1 MKNINKK
8 QIIELNMQQKNETIT
23 EHNDY
28 KEYKAY
34 LILEMECVEWIKRE
48 SNVFILR

>member
-8 QIIELNMQQKNETIT
+8 QIIELNIQQQKNETIT

-28 KEYKAY
+28 KEYKA
-34 LILEMECVEWIKRE
+34 
-48 SNVFILR
+48 